1 MHLLAKHWLQNSEDD
16 IKGKREKK
24 WFFFKVADETFGEE
38 AINAHLHKDKAGRE
52 SLKIGLLEC
61 LVLGDALRHEK
72 LAAGR
77 PHWPVE
83 EKRGLA
89 RSWG

>member
-1 MHLLAKHWLQNSEDD
+1 MHLLAKHWLQNKEDD
-16 IKGKREKK
+16 IKGKRKK
-24 WFFFKVADETFGEE
+24 SDFFKVADETFGEE

-61 LVLGDALRHEK
+61 LKCLVLGDALRHEK

-77 PHWPVE
+77 PH
-83 EKRGLA
+83 
-89 RSWG
+89 